1 MSEHAALAVVLLSAI
16 TYTAGALCFKAA
28 LTRGV
33 SVWQVS
39 LWCNVSM
46 AVLYLPFWAGA
57 DAGALWTNWGLVA
70 VVPVLFFAG
79 QLLTFLAL
87 NFGDV
92 SVATPMLGAKVVL
105 VPVVAAGFFLESVSR
120 RWWLAAA
127 LSTCAVVVVSRS
139 VPVRTADAPEL
150 PAGKEAPRKG
160 RLLRTVAS
168 SLGAAAVFATTDVLF
183 QFWSRAVGVAGF
195 IAAMYTLLGV
205 MSLAVY
211 LPVFGGKLLA
221 LPVGASARGA
231 LIAACL
237 LQAGQNLV
245 MSLVL
250 RFHGHATAVNVV
262 YSSRCVWSVGLA
274 WATARWVGG
283 TEDQLPAHLLWMRL
297 GGAGLLLAAIC
308 LVVLPG

>member
-1 MSEHAALAVVLLSAI
+1 MTEHAAVAVVLSSAI

-46 AVLYLPFWAGA
+46 MVLYLPFWTGVNLE
-57 DAGALWTNWGLVA
+57 ALRASWVLP
-70 VVPVLFFAG
+70 VVVTVLFFAG

-87 NFGDV
+87 NAGDV

-105 VPVVAAGFFLESVSR
+105 VPVVAAGFFLESIAR

-127 LSTCAVVVVSRS
+127 LSACAVVVVSRS
-139 VPVRTADAPEL
+139 VPVRSADAPGL
-150 PAGKEAPRKG
+150 PDSSEVRRRRK
-160 RLLRTVAS
+160 LLLTVAS
-168 SLGAAAVFATTDVLF
+168 SLGAAALFATTDVLF
-183 QFWSRAVGVAGF
+183 QFWSRAMGVAGF
-195 IAAMYTLLGV
+195 IAAMYTLLGGL
-205 MSLAVY
+205 SLAVY
-211 LPVFGGKLLA
+211 LPVFGKRLLSLPSDVSARNALLA
-221 LPVGASARGA
+221 G
-231 LIAACL
+231 CL

-250 RFHGHATAVNVV
+250 RFHGHATTVNVV
-262 YSSRCVWSVGLA
+262 YSSRCVWSVVLA

-283 TEDQLPAHLLWMRL
+283 TENRLPTRLLWMRL

-308 LVVLPG
+308 LVVLPS

>member
-46 AVLYLPFWAGA
+46 AVLYLPFWASA
-57 DAGALWTNWGLVA
+57 DVGELWVHWPLVT
-70 VVPVLFFAG
+70 VVAVLFFAG

-139 VPVRTADAPEL
+139 VPVRTADAPDL
-150 PAGKEAPRKG
+150 PKGAVAPRKD
-160 RLLRTVAS
+160 RLVRTVAS
-168 SLGAAAVFATTDVLF
+168 SLGAAAIFATTDVLF

-205 MSLAVY
+205 LSLAVY
-211 LPVFGGKLLA
+211 LPMFGKRLLA
-221 LPVGASARGA
+221 LPVGTSARGA
-231 LIAACL
+231 LLAACL

-262 YSSRCVWSVGLA
+262 YSSRCVWSVVLA

-283 TEDQLPAHLLWMRL
+283 TEDRLPAHLLWMRL

-308 LVVLPG
+308 LVVLPV

>member
-1 MSEHAALAVVLLSAI
+1 MSEHAALSVVLLAAI

-33 SVWQVS
+33 SVWQMS

-46 AVLYLPFWAGA
+46 AVLYLPFWAST
-57 DAGALWTNWGLVA
+57 DAGTLWAHWPLVA
-70 VVPVLFFAG
+70 VVTVLFFAG

-105 VPVVAAGFFLESVSR
+105 VPVVAAGFFLESVSH
-120 RWWLAAA
+120 RWWFAAL

-139 VPVRTADAPEL
+139 VPLRTTQVPDL
-150 PAGKEAPRKG
+150 PDSTTARREGQ
-160 RLLRTVAS
+160 LLRTVAS
-168 SLGAAAVFATTDVLF
+168 SLGAAAIFATTDVLF
-183 QFWSRAVGVAGF
+183 QFWSLRVGVAGF

-205 MSLAVY
+205 LSLMVY
-211 LPVFGGKLLA
+211 LPVFGRKLLV
-221 LPVGASARGA
+221 LPASTSARNA
-231 LIAACL
+231 LLVACL

-262 YSSRCVWSVGLA
+262 YSSRCIWSVVLA

-283 TEDQLPAHLLWMRL
+283 TEDRLPANLLWMRL

>member
-46 AVLYLPFWAGA
+46 AVLYLPFWTSA
-57 DAGALWTNWGLVA
+57 DVGELWAHWSLVA
-70 VVPVLFFAG
+70 VVTVLFFVG

-105 VPVVAAGFFLESVSR
+105 VPIVAAGFFLESVSR

-139 VPVRTADAPEL
+139 VPVRTADAPNL
-150 PAGKEAPRKG
+150 PGDAPAR
-160 RLLRTVAS
+160 RENQLLRTIAA
-168 SLGAAAVFATTDVLF
+168 SLGAAAIFATTDVLF

-195 IAAMYTLLGV
+195 VAGMYTLLGV
-205 MSLAVY
+205 LSLAVY
-211 LPVFGGKLLA
+211 LPVFGKKLLA
-221 LPVGASARGA
+221 LPAAAPARHA
-231 LIAACL
+231 LLAGCL

-262 YSSRCVWSVGLA
+262 YSSRCVWSVALA

-283 TEDQLPAHLLWMRL
+283 TEDRLPAHLLWMRL

-308 LVVLPG
+308 LVMLPA

>member
-1 MSEHAALAVVLLSAI
+1 MSEHTALAVVLLSAI
-16 TYTAGALCFKAA
+16 MYTAGALCFKAA

-39 LWCNVSM
+39 LWCNASM
-46 AVLYLPFWAGA
+46 AVLYLPSWAGA
-57 DAGALWTNWGLVA
+57 EVDMLRAHWLLPLVVA
-70 VVPVLFFAG
+70 TLFFAG

-105 VPVVAAGFFLESVSR
+105 VPVVAAGFFLESIAR
-120 RWWLAAA
+120 RWWLAAL
-127 LSTCAVVVVSRS
+127 LSACAVAVVSRS
-139 VPVRTADAPEL
+139 VPVRQADAPGL
-150 PAGKEAPRKG
+150 PDSTAARRKS
-160 RLLRTVAS
+160 RLLQTVAS
-168 SLGAAAVFATTDVLF
+168 SLGAAAIFATTDVLF

-205 MSLAVY
+205 LSLAVY
-211 LPVFGGKLLA
+211 LPAFGRTLLVPPKGVFARNALLA
-221 LPVGASARGA
+221 G
-231 LIAACL
+231 CL
-237 LQAGQNLV
+237 LQAGQNLI

-250 RFHGHATAVNVV
+250 RFHGHATSVNVV
-262 YSSRCVWSVGLA
+262 YSSRCVWSVALA

-283 TEDQLPAHLLWMRL
+283 MEDRLPARLLWMRL

-308 LVVLPG
+308 LVVLPV